1 MDRLLLGLGASFV
14 FGFARYRWPIVPK
27 WLASGGF
34 AIGIGL
40 LLWAAM
46 PFVRTG
52 PAILG
57 IAALVALAV
66 AVEWQGSFRPAAI
79 PSSAPPSPSVAPSE
93 PNVRTETH
101 VDRRATTKPEAS
113 LATKVIKHAPP
124 DDLPPAPD
132 LTDGRVV
139 RLRQLTQLYMLSH
152 DGITPRMM
160 AGLEYPPADFLNAE
174 LEKLGERWRVRDAD
188 AGKVQIY
195 DLP

>member
-14 FGFARYRWPIVPK
+14 FGFARYHWPIVPK

-79 PSSAPPSPSVAPSE
+79 PQPPLPSPSATPSE

-101 VDRRATTKPEAS
+101 VDRQAM
-113 LATKVIKHAPP
+113 V
-124 DDLPPAPD
+124 
-132 LTDGRVV
+132 
-139 RLRQLTQLYMLSH
+139 
-152 DGITPRMM
+152 
-160 AGLEYPPADFLNAE
+160 
-174 LEKLGERWRVRDAD
+174 
-188 AGKVQIY
+188 
-195 DLP
+195 